1 VISLTSIPSD
11 TSPPALDI
19 NPAASTDHEPRSW
32 TQRVIWTLVGV
43 VIINWSITLF
53 GPASYYPPLAVLVV
67 IIGFWGLSLTM
78 ISWLDLDSYPA
89 LNRWSNQFAWSNAI
103 LVVILMGVWTY
114 IQIHNNPGYSTD
126 ELSFDQYAAQLV
138 AHGFHN
144 PYVHSMQPAAGLFR
158 LGPDSWTYTITGQR
172 VTAMSYPSLSFLVY
186 VPFILLGWGSEI
198 GVVVNVMGWA
208 IAVLLMFKLLPR
220 NIRAA
225 ALVLSSI
232 DVYLSFAAGGVT
244 DMLYIPLLILAAYK
258 WDRFGTSRSSYLRPV
273 ALGLAMAV
281 KQTPW
286 PVLAFVLCAI
296 AWDEFDRSGSAEEAA
311 RRAGRYLAVVLA
323 VFFLPNLPYIIAS
336 PHAWFSGVLTPF
348 VKNMVP
354 SGQGLIS
361 LTLFAHLGGGSLF
374 AYTLGLAFVGLLL
387 LFVFVGTYPL
397 LRPATFMLPT
407 IAYMFGARSQT
418 NYLIALVPVGLV
430 GAATAGRAIRPALGS
445 GSRFSGLLR
454 SRRWGVA
461 ITLTGILSAGAIIYG
476 FAAPSPLSL
485 KITGI
490 RTTGYLGGINLLKL
504 KVHNGTGKTL
514 KPAYTVQTTH
524 GDTTFWDVVGGP
536 KTLAPGASA
545 NVNLVPAN
553 VPAQPGLGD
562 GFSVLAFTD
571 QPEAVSVSHR
581 FLLSIYRTAFVQQA
595 FNDAVPVG
603 KHIKLQV
610 EILNHYDR
618 PVNKAGI
625 PVYMAQLLY
634 TPLGVRSAAARIDGH
649 KPGKGQIEG
658 FTNRHGVATFDIV
671 GTEPRGIP
679 TSFSAHLFNES
690 AQYVYGSTGQI
701 YIRFKRN
708 PALERKQR
716 RERERKHHP
725 NQP

>member
-1 VISLTSIPSD
+1 VL
-11 TSPPALDI
+11 
-19 NPAASTDHEPRSW
+19 
-32 TQRVIWTLVGV
+32 WTLVGV
-43 VIINWSITLF
+43 VIINWSVTLF
-53 GPASYYPPLAVLVV
+53 GPASYYPPVAALVV
-67 IIGFWGLSLTM
+67 FTGFWGLSLVM
-78 ISWLDLDSYPA
+78 VSWLDLDQYPKLA
-89 LNRWSNQFAWSNAI
+89 RWENKFAWANAI

-114 IQIHNNPGYSTD
+114 LQLHNNPGYGTD

-138 AHGFHN
+138 THGLHN
-144 PYVHSMQPAAGLFR
+144 PYTHSMEPAASLFR
-158 LGPDSWTYTITGQR
+158 LGPDSYTYTITGAR
-172 VTAMSYPSLSFLVY
+172 VTQMSYPSLSFLVY
-186 VPFILLGWGSEI
+186 VPFMLLGWNSEV
-198 GVVVNVMGWA
+198 GAGLNVIAWA

-220 NIRAA
+220 NMRAA
-225 ALVLSSI
+225 ALVLSSV

-258 WDRFGTSRSSYLRPV
+258 WDRFGTGRRSYLGPV
-273 ALGLAMAV
+273 ALGFAMAI

-296 AWDEFDRSGSAEEAA
+296 AWDEFDRSGDLEAAA
-311 RRAGRYLAVVLA
+311 RRAGRYLAVVLGA
-323 VFFLPNLPYIIAS
+323 FLLPNLPYMIAS

-354 SGQGLIS
+354 SGQGVVS
-361 LTLFAHLGGGSLF
+361 LTLFAHFGGGSLF

-397 LRPATFMLPT
+397 LRPATFMIAT

-430 GAATAGRAIRPALGS
+430 AAVTAGRATRPSLGP

-454 SRRWGVA
+454 SRTWGVA
-461 ITLTGILSAGAIIYG
+461 IAVTAVLSGAAIIYG
-476 FAAPSPLSL
+476 LVAPSPLTV

-490 RTTGYLGGINLLKL
+490 RTTGYLAGINLLKL
-504 KVHNGTGKTL
+504 HVHNGTGKKL

-536 KTLAPGASA
+536 KALAPGQSA
-545 NVNLVPAN
+545 NVNIIPAN
-553 VPAQPGLGD
+553 IPAQPGLGD

-571 QPEAVSVSHR
+571 QPAAVSVSHR
-581 FLLSIYRTAFVQQA
+581 FLISIYRTAFVQQA

-610 EILNHYDR
+610 EILNHFDN
-618 PVNKAGI
+618 PVDKAGI

-634 TPLGVRSAAARIDGH
+634 TPLGVRTAAARIDGH

-658 FTNRHGVATFDIV
+658 FTNRRGIATFDIV
-671 GTEPRGIP
+671 GTKAGGIP

-690 AQYVYGSTGQI
+690 AQYIYGSTGQI

-716 RERERKHHP
+716 RERKHHHK
-725 NQP
+725 QP